1 MRDIVDLFGL
11 LKQNWWIV
19 VPLVSAFVW
28 AFKKIRSYSDLDL
41 VGEPGGKPAKRKQP
55 GSLPGGSS
63 QR

>member
-41 VGEPGGKPAKRKQP
+41 VGEPGGKGSRKNKSTIF
-55 GSLPGGSS
+55 G
-63 QR
+63 R